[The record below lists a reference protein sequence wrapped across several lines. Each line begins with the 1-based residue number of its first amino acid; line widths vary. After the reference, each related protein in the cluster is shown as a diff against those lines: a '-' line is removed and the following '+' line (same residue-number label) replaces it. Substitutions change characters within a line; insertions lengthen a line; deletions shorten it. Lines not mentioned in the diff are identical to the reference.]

1 MYRRVIFKVNLIWQ
15 LFFINLK
22 NQYDIIIQLNVEYSI
37 EDVDGDLHIL
47 GNHYFRMKTY
57 YDTLLQ
63 SHNIFASNNTEDEVF
78 SSKMLTLRTKLS
90 ALNVGN
96 KVLVKWPNDNW
107 YYPSVVLQVLDNFR
121 YKVLNILRNE
131 AFIYREDIVDTNAER
146 ELNVTVVCLSLRL
159 IIKLKA

>member
-1 MYRRVIFKVNLIWQ
+1 M
-15 LFFINLK
+15 
-22 NQYDIIIQLNVEYSI
+22 NVEYSI

-63 SHNIFASNNTEDEVF
+63 SHNIFASSNTEDEVF
-78 SSKMLTLRTKLS
+78 SSKMMTLRMKLS

-107 YYPSVVLQVLDNFR
+107 YYPSVILQVLDNFK

-146 ELNVTVVCLSLRL
+146 ELNVTFVCLSFRL